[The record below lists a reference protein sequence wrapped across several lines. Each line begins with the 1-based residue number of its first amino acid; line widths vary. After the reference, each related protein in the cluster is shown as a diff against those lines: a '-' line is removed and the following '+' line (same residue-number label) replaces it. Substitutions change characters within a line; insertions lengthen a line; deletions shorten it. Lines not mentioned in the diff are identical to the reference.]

1 MIITKEKQEQFIEAV
16 IALSKGFGLSI
27 SHEDGHGTFMIEA
40 YNETYSEWLTNAGI
54 DEINIADE
62 TTDTNPFGQQ

>member
-27 SHEDGHGTFMIEA
+27 SHEDKHGDFTIEA
-40 YNETYSEWLTNAGI
+40 YNETYSEWLSNAGI